1 MDISKEVKFKVKNLL
16 LEYGIGKVTLENLV
30 YIIEA
35 QGFEIIEYSQQ
46 DRSDGVWRVLQSLN
60 LTLYAESG
68 KAFAYKCGKS
78 KLLFVCEEMSADEK
92 LYALAHEEGHI
103 IFGHLCNGACDGNV
117 VEEEYIAN
125 EFAHHLLHPPIWV
138 KPFVAIKNHK
148 KHSILIAVVVIL
160 LIIAIPL
167 TVNIMQ
173 SQTYYG
179 EYYVTENGM
188 KYHEKD
194 CMTIKDRSNTRRL
207 TEKDYY
213 SGEYEPCQVCL
224 PEQ

>member
-78 KLLFVCEEMSADEK
+78 KVLFVCEEMSADEK

-103 IFGHLCNGACDGNV
+103 TFGHLCNGACDGNV

-125 EFAHHLLHPPIWV
+125 EFAHHLLHPPVWV

-148 KHSILIAVVVIL
+148 KQSILIAVVVVL

-167 TVNIMQ
+167 TVNIIQ
-173 SQTYYG
+173 SQSYYG

-224 PEQ
+224 PD